1 MVVQREIHREVIAQ
15 RRKRV
20 VFFSTG
26 WPEAVSLRGIGWAR
40 SEANHH
46 RRQSSQALS
55 RDRMLLLSM
64 AGRKEYPGVP
74 PTPLHVPP
82 PTPLHV
88 PSLGLLS
95 GPCSRLQRNQNP
107 AYPSLPWPPGAGK
120 QKAASRALMLFLHR
134 VGEEQRETGDTVQE
148 QQLRQLSWRQAFP
161 LPGSFYASY
170 TTPRP
175 TGQLWASRAQSVPSV
190 VIVLHEFSMSPE
202 ETEQQELW
210 ILGSRTGL

>member
-1 MVVQREIHREVIAQ
+1 MLREEREWFSSPQGGWKRYHLEALGGPSQKQTTTEGSLVSVQGQDAPPQYGREERI
-15 RRKRV
+15 
-20 VFFSTG
+20 S
-26 WPEAVSLRGIGWAR
+26 RG
-40 SEANHH
+40 
-46 RRQSSQALS
+46 AL
-55 RDRMLLLSM
+55 
-64 AGRKEYPGVP
+64 
-74 PTPLHVPP
+74 TPFHVP

-95 GPCSRLQRNQNP
+95 GPCSWLQRNQNP

-148 QQLRQLSWRQAFP
+148 QQHRQLSWRQAFP
-161 LPGSFYASY
+161 LPGTFYVSY

-175 TGQLWASRAQSVPSV
+175 TGQPWASRAQLVPSV
-190 VIVLHEFSMSPE
+190 VIVLREFSMSPE

>member
-1 MVVQREIHREVIAQ
+1 MLREEREWFSSPQGGWKRYHLEVLGGPGQKQTTTEGNPVKLCPGTGCSSSVWQRGKNIQGCPH
-15 RRKRV
+15 
-20 VFFSTG
+20 
-26 WPEAVSLRGIGWAR
+26 SL
-40 SEANHH
+40 SC
-46 RRQSSQALS
+46 
-55 RDRMLLLSM
+55 
-64 AGRKEYPGVP
+64 
-74 PTPLHVPP
+74 PP

-88 PSLGLLS
+88 PSLGLPS
-95 GPCSRLQRNQNP
+95 GPCSWLQRNQNP

-134 VGEEQRETGDTVQE
+134 VAEEQRETGDTVQE

-190 VIVLHEFSMSPE
+190 VIVLREFSMSPE

>member
-26 WPEAVSLRGIGWAR
+26 WLEAVSLGGIGLAR

-64 AGRKEYPGVP
+64 AGRKEYPGV
-74 PTPLHVPP
+74 P

-134 VGEEQRETGDTVQE
+134 VAEEQRETGDTVQE
-148 QQLRQLSWRQAFP
+148 QQLRQLSWRQASP
-161 LPGSFYASY
+161 LPGSFYVSY
-170 TTPRP
+170 TTRRP
-175 TGQLWASRAQSVPSV
+175 TGQPWASRAQSVPSV
-190 VIVLHEFSMSPE
+190 VIVLREFSMSPE
-202 ETEQQELW
+202 EMEQQELW